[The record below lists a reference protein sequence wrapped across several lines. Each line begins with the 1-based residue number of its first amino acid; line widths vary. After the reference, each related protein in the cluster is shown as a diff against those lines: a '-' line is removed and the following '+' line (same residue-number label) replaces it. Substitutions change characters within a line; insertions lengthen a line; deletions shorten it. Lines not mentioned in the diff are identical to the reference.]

1 MFNVTYANSQL
12 KAVLAWSDYR
22 GSRFAS
28 KALVND
34 LDLEVESPDG
44 TLYLGND
51 FASGRST
58 TGGTKDDIN
67 NVEVVLI
74 DMAMKGIW
82 TVRVKD
88 AYHAGS
94 GSQPFA
100 IAVSGQG
107 VNDLRPDPQV
117 VVNSM
122 ALNVTIPQVG
132 DQVRLTTEVFN
143 AGNIKA
149 ESVDLTFNVDGTELN
164 RITLDINPGA
174 SRQSTWYW
182 TPQQSGITTLELIID
197 PDDTVDEIQENNN
210 VLTKIVDVTAPGVKV
225 TADMVERQVQY
236 ASQTTT
242 SWNLTLENTALLQT
256 NASIDTLGVFLD
268 SDGTEVPWYLGM
280 TASNFSLQGKAT
292 ADVSLTVVYPEAP
305 EPGLYRIDVLGLDVD
320 NGISYPISLY
330 LDVLSLP
337 DFRVE
342 YDYTVV
348 PVHPANPTNLS
359 IRVYNDGNT
368 EIGYDLFLQAPS
380 GWSAGFT
387 DLSNDPG
394 ATSGSTGLIAK
405 GGQMDVTMQFIPPQ
419 VSTAA
424 GAQRMVTLTAISQT
438 EPSQTWET
446 DIPLEVMEVRE
457 VELILESDIGTPRPD
472 ALINLLFTIENRG
485 NVDMTLTPSLSLP
498 PGWVSQTSLQPIEM
512 DWTEQ
517 SKNILIS
524 IQGNGNALSGPI
536 QLNLDLGVQRF
547 SWSGELNVLDLPQPS
562 LTFSELEFENG
573 QTFDHPF
580 GPGAHP
586 AGQEL
591 TFTWL
596 LINEADVAWNPSI
609 STSLSQGVFGEC
621 LDVGTVSDSVVPV
634 VCSIILPLTLEV
646 GSQPSFSFT
655 LSGDDVSLT
664 EGTSMLVAEQRSVE
678 WEVTGL
684 SALDG
689 TGTGTLQVRVLNT
702 GNTPLSHQL
711 VLDTSTGLEAAI
723 VGDDIVSAVAGDSQ
737 QFTIQVNGKA
747 TGVQQLTFQLSGVQ
761 EVQLSTTSINIEITS
776 SFEESGSSGSN
787 TIIIGAGIAVILG
800 FAVMLLIL
808 RNRNNAPQQMTA
820 SVVPSP
826 MPQQH
831 APTCWSCR
839 NPIVG
844 PMKGCPGC
852 GARYHA
858 DSPTCTTV
866 ESCTNCGASS
876 EQFVSA

>member
-1 MFNVTYANSQL
+1 M
-12 KAVLAWSDYR
+12 
-22 GSRFAS
+22 G
-28 KALVND
+28 
-34 LDLEVESPDG
+34 
-44 TLYLGND
+44 
-51 FASGRST
+51 
-58 TGGTKDDIN
+58 
-67 NVEVVLI
+67 
-74 DMAMKGIW
+74 
-82 TVRVKD
+82 
-88 AYHAGS
+88 
-94 GSQPFA
+94 
-100 IAVSGQG
+100 
-107 VNDLRPDPQV
+107 
-117 VVNSM
+117 
-122 ALNVTIPQVG
+122 
-132 DQVRLTTEVFN
+132 
-143 AGNIKA
+143 
-149 ESVDLTFNVDGTELN
+149 
-164 RITLDINPGA
+164 
-174 SRQSTWYW
+174 
-182 TPQQSGITTLELIID
+182 
-197 PDDTVDEIQENNN
+197 
-210 VLTKIVDVTAPGVKV
+210 
-225 TADMVERQVQY
+225 
-236 ASQTTT
+236 
-242 SWNLTLENTALLQT
+242 
-256 NASIDTLGVFLD
+256 
-268 SDGTEVPWYLGM
+268 
-280 TASNFSLQGKAT
+280 
-292 ADVSLTVVYPEAP
+292 
-305 EPGLYRIDVLGLDVD
+305 
-320 NGISYPISLY
+320 
-330 LDVLSLP
+330 
-337 DFRVE
+337 
-342 YDYTVV
+342 
-348 PVHPANPTNLS
+348 
-359 IRVYNDGNT
+359 
-368 EIGYDLFLQAPS
+368 
-380 GWSAGFT
+380 
-387 DLSNDPG
+387 
-394 ATSGSTGLIAK
+394 
-405 GGQMDVTMQFIPPQ
+405 
-419 VSTAA
+419 
-424 GAQRMVTLTAISQT
+424 
-438 EPSQTWET
+438 
-446 DIPLEVMEVRE
+446 
-457 VELILESDIGTPRPD
+457 
-472 ALINLLFTIENRG
+472 
-485 NVDMTLTPSLSLP
+485 
-498 PGWVSQTSLQPIEM
+498 
-512 DWTEQ
+512 WTEQ

-536 QLNLDLGVQRF
+536 QLNLDVGVQRF
-547 SWSGELNVLDLPQPS
+547 SWNGELDVLDLPQPS

-711 VLDTSTGLEAAI
+711 VLDTSTGLDAAV
-723 VGDDIVSAVAGDSQ
+723 VGDDIVSAVSGDSQ

-800 FAVMLLIL
+800 FAAMLLIL
-808 RNRNNAPQQMTA
+808 QKRNNAPQQMTPPA
-820 SVVPSP
+820 VPSP
-826 MPQQH
+826 MPQQQ

-858 DSPTCTTV
+858 DSPTCTAV